1 MLRILVAEDSPTARA
16 LLMEIL
22 QSHPGL
28 EVVGSAATGADAVE
42 MTERLRPDLV
52 TMDVQMPKMDG
63 LQATREIMA
72 TVPTPII
79 IVSSTARGDAAL
91 SLTATEAGALMVVPK
106 PEGPSSEGFAEQ
118 REYLLRMVNA
128 MARVRVVRRWRSQGG
143 TTHSPGQRGARM
155 TTPPRLVAIGA
166 STGGPAAL
174 RELLRSI
181 TPGFPVPVVVVQH
194 IAKGFADGLADW
206 LSTTGGPPV
215 SVARH
220 GEPLLPG
227 RVYLAPDDKHLGVSP
242 GLTAQLSDA
251 PPMGQFRPSATH
263 LFRTTASAL
272 GAAAVG
278 VMLTG
283 MGDDG
288 VAGLRDLHH
297 AGGRVLAQ
305 DEASSVIYG
314 MAREAV
320 NAGVVDEVLSLGDIP
335 ARLLEL
341 TRGVSDA

>member
-16 LLMEIL
+16 LLTEIL
-22 QSHPGL
+22 QSQPGL

-52 TMDVQMPKMDG
+52 TMDVQMPQMDG

-72 TVPTPII
+72 SVPTPII

-91 SLTATEAGALMVVPK
+91 SLSATEAGALMVVPK
-106 PEGPSSEGFAEQ
+106 PEGPSSEDFAEQ
-118 REYLLRMVNA
+118 REYLLRMVRA
-128 MARVRVVRRWRSQGG
+128 MARVRVVRRWRSH
-143 TTHSPGQRGARM
+143 TPSHSLKPRARRS
-155 TTPPRLVAIGA
+155 TQPRLVAIGA

-174 RELLRSI
+174 RELLRSM
-181 TPGFPVPVVVVQH
+181 TPRFPVPVVVVQH
-194 IAKGFADGLADW
+194 IAKGFADGLAAW
-206 LSTTGGPPV
+206 LSTSGGPPV
-215 SVARH
+215 SVAVQ
-220 GEPLLPG
+220 GEPLLSG
-227 RVYLAPDDKHLGVSP
+227 RVYLAPDDKHLQVGSR
-242 GLTAQLSDA
+242 LTAQLSEA
-251 PPMGQFRPSATH
+251 PPVGQFRPSATH
-263 LFRTTASAL
+263 LFRSTAAAL

-278 VMLTG
+278 VILTG

-288 VAGLRDLHH
+288 VAGLRDLHQ
-297 AGGRVLAQ
+297 AGGLVLAQ

-320 NAGVVDEVLSLGDIP
+320 NAGVVDEVLSLHDLP

-341 TRGVSDA
+341 TRGGSDA